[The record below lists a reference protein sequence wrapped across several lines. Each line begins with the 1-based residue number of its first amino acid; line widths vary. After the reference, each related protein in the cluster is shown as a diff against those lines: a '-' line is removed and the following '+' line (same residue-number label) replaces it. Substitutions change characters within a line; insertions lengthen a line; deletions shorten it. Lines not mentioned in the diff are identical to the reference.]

1 MNRKELYAEI
11 NDVNHDFLILKK
23 RVESYFEEEKETILK
38 LDKVNNKFTILD
50 DEKSGNY
57 GTYIVNDILQ
67 DITFIESE
75 LNFLIFNKDC
85 RLRAEILEHLES
97 LEEKL
102 KVTSNK
108 FKQLNMD
115 IKDAFYSQVIRERT
129 LK

>member
-50 DEKSGNY
+50 NEKSGNY

-85 RLRAEILEHLES
+85 RLRVEILEHLES